1 MKHSGRLICVWYVF
15 QVNMFFRR
23 SPSSALD
30 HISAPMHAVLLL
42 KKLSQAAREDRDLEI
57 FATFVHHCLVINDQH
72 RPSAE
77 ELIKECLSW
86 GNSSQD
92 I

>member
-1 MKHSGRLICVWYVF
+1 MLLGRC
-15 QVNMFFRR
+15 
-23 SPSSALD
+23 PSSALD

-42 KKLSQAAREDRDLEI
+42 KELSQAARKDRDLEI

-72 RPSAE
+72 HPTAE

-92 I
+92 IC